1 MVRASWRGVLSV
13 PIQDEHES
21 VGCPH
26 NLLQTRDDLL
36 TFMTFCSQRIK
47 WYSIFNSGNVWDNKD
62 KICKVVYDDHKWL
75 LPKNFTSAKDPSVIW
90 FKIRP
95 TFFYLLFRYIIL
107 DSVTISLFVFLF
119 LIWQIVTIRYYC
131 ETGRLAYTIL
141 LLLPIYIFTH
151 SRFACFSAVASTG
164 PSKAMGNRSL
174 SFVFVVFFVHIFI
187 CICVLIR
194 SCV

>member
-1 MVRASWRGVLSV
+1 MKNVILS
-13 PIQDEHES
+13 
-21 VGCPH
+21 
-26 NLLQTRDDLL
+26 
-36 TFMTFCSQRIK
+36 SQRIT
-47 WYSIFNSGNVWDNKD
+47 WDSIFNSGNVWDNKD

-107 DSVTISLFVFLF
+107 DSITISLFVFLF

-151 SRFACFSAVASTG
+151 SRFVCFSAVASTG

-174 SFVFVVFFVHIFI
+174 SFVFVVFLSISSFAFV
-187 CICVLIR
+187 
-194 SCV
+194 S